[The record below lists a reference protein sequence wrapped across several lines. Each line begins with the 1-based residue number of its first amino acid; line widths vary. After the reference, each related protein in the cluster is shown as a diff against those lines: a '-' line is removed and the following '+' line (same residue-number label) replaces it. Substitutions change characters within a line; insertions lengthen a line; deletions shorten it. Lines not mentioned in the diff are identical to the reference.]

1 MPCFLMK
8 TIIYFMAFHVV
19 QTKHI
24 NFLYGLIYHA
34 AATHAYVS
42 PRPSWFMLGAVSAL
56 GHVVFISFQKSKW
69 KEMKKIVG
77 RKKKK
82 LPKKVKN

>member
-1 MPCFLMK
+1 MC
-8 TIIYFMAFHVV
+8 FMAFHVV

-42 PRPSWFMLGAVSAL
+42 SRPSWFIVGAVSAL

-69 KEMKKIVG
+69 KEMKKIDG